1 MICKE
6 LTVTNK
12 IGFHARP
19 ASLLINTSQKYKS
32 LITLSKGDKQADMD
46 SIVSLLKLRVKCGD
60 TIVLK
65 AEGPD
70 ESVAINEMAALI
82 ESRFGEE

>member
-19 ASLLINTSQKYKS
+19 ASMMIQTAHKYDS
-32 LITLSKGDKQADMD
+32 RVLLSKGDQEANLE
-46 SIVSLLKLRVKCGD
+46 SIISLLKMRIKYGD
-60 TIVLK
+60 QIVLRT
-65 AEGPD
+65 EGPD
-70 ESVAINEMAALI
+70 EAAVMGELSAMI
-82 ESRFGEE
+82 ESGFGED